1 MRGANRHDNL
11 EVELYMSRR
20 IARDDI
26 EKLHDYGIHVSTRT
40 IYIGSEPSNS
50 DEESGVDY
58 LLAERTIKNIH
69 ILENISADPIT
80 IIMNNIGGDT
90 MHGFAIYDAI
100 KNCRCHVTIKGT
112 GNIMSMATVILQAGD
127 ERLLS
132 EHTTVMLHYG
142 ENSTA
147 GHVKNTQNWIKFYQK
162 MDRKL
167 SIVLYNK
174 IKEKNPRFSLQ
185 KLERLLEFDT
195 ILDADE
201 AVNLGLADGKY
212 GGSST

>member
-1 MRGANRHDNL
+1 
-11 EVELYMSRR
+11 
-20 IARDDI
+20 
-26 EKLHDYGIHVSTRT
+26 
-40 IYIGSEPSNS
+40 
-50 DEESGVDY
+50 
-58 LLAERTIKNIH
+58 
-69 ILENISADPIT
+69 
-80 IIMNNIGGDT
+80 
-90 MHGFAIYDAI
+90 
-100 KNCRCHVTIKGT
+100 
-112 GNIMSMATVILQAGD
+112 
-127 ERLLS
+127 
-132 EHTTVMLHYG
+132 MLHYG